1 MRPQG
6 GPAWTRMVGGGSGH
20 SVLCQRW
27 PNCGEK
33 PYMGSG
39 DVDDTCTDVLV
50 GDTIKKPGED
60 QVHDI
65 PS

>member
-1 MRPQG
+1 
-6 GPAWTRMVGGGSGH
+6 
-20 SVLCQRW
+20 
-27 PNCGEK
+27 
-33 PYMGSG
+33 MGSG
-39 DVDDTCTDVLV
+39 DVDDTCTDALV